1 MIAKLIAHAPTRAEA
16 IDTLA
21 EALERSVVAG
31 PQTNTAFLAALVK
44 SEGFRSEKFDTG
56 FIERNLAALGAVA
69 REPDAAAAARGVA
82 HILERERARIAVR
95 DDDETN
101 DPPSPW
107 DAGDGFQLSGT
118 RKIDVPISVDD
129 RPMMA
134 QVRYGSAGMNVKVGD
149 KDAATAATVIDA
161 GNSVYV
167 VHHGRQTVVS
177 LAQFDSANDAAAGG
191 GTLRAPMHGKVLA
204 VLVDKGANV
213 RKGEQVAII
222 EAMKME
228 HALVAP
234 FDGSV
239 ADVTVAA
246 GDQIA
251 EKAIVMII
259 EPAA

>member
-1 MIAKLIAHAPTRAEA
+1 MIAKLIAHAPTRAAA
-16 IDTLA
+16 IDRLA
-21 EALERSVVAG
+21 DALARSVVVG
-31 PQTNTAFLAALVK
+31 PRTNTAFLAALLT
-44 SEGFRSEKFDTG
+44 SEEFRSEKFDTG
-56 FIERNLAALGAVA
+56 FIERNLAALGAVP

-82 HILERERARIAVR
+82 HLLSRERTQHAAI
-95 DDDETN
+95 DDGEN
-101 DPPSPW
+101 LPPSPW
-107 DAGDGFQLSGT
+107 DAADGFQLSGI
-118 RKIDVPISVDD
+118 RAVDWPIIVDD
-129 RPMMA
+129 RPMTA
-134 QVRYGSAGMNVKVGD
+134 RVRYGSGGPSVKVGD
-149 KDAATAATVIDA
+149 ADAAADATIVDA

-167 VHHGRQTVVS
+167 VRGGRQTMV
-177 LAQFDSANDAAAGG
+177 ARAGFDDAGAAAPGG

-204 VLVDKGANV
+204 VLVAKGAAV

-239 ADVTVAA
+239 AEVGVAT

-259 EPAA
+259 EPVA